1 MCCIIR
7 NVFLR
12 RAEIFLSGRSQTLQ
26 KRNGERVLV
35 RERNRLPL
43 WANLASG
50 AIIIAFLLLLNFYG
64 DAWLVPW
71 HDEIVI
77 GRLAQNIAQGKGF
90 CNDLIDDILVGADKR
105 TYWQMPVYPFALSLW
120 CKILQWDE
128 GRGTGDGG
136 FDLTKGRWFSRLVG
150 ALTLLLLLVLAVRL
164 RLPPLAV
171 VLALLWTATDLT
183 FQFASNFVRPD
194 ILTSCLLTATALLL
208 VHDAQSKN
216 QFPNPSLQSSA
227 RVFLVGLLAG
237 LAVFVHPIALPCWLV
252 SGSTVV
258 KRQGWRGGLI
268 FAFPFFVGLV
278 GWLGYAS
285 LDWDIFVGQMK
296 AHLAHKGSL
305 SLDRL
310 LLLLGITFWGIW
322 IYLKVPLNSMPWLVV
337 LMVAFWIGFREKWVL
352 PRWLMAF
359 IVVLYSSVTLGAEAW
374 YPPLFA
380 PFGYLLLAATGWHIW
395 QKTNFNTG
403 RGTGDEGRKA
413 VKIVLL
419 GLALGWWVYQVTV
432 VSRHVFAVPKIRQQ
446 VGTFVTELEQLLPKN
461 SVLLVGSFSP
471 DPTLALLESRPDLQL
486 YQVMPSRM
494 LNKRAMKELRGK
506 LTHMLVLEKATKELF
521 FRGREIG
528 RWHIDLGGL
537 AKSPHQGVTIVL
549 LEVESQRT
557 KAR

>member
-1 MCCIIR
+1 M
-7 NVFLR
+7 
-12 RAEIFLSGRSQTLQ
+12 
-26 KRNGERVLV
+26 
-35 RERNRLPL
+35 RERNGLPF
-43 WANLASG
+43 WANLTSG
-50 AIIIAFLLLLNFYG
+50 AIIVAFLLLLNFYG

-77 GRLAQNIAQGKGF
+77 GRLAQNIAQGEGF
-90 CNDLIDDILVGADKR
+90 RNDLIDDILVGADKR

-120 CKILQWDE
+120 CKITQRDE

-136 FDLTKGRWFSRLVG
+136 FELSEGRWFSRLIG

-171 VLALLWTATDLT
+171 VLVLLWTATDLT

-194 ILTSCLLTATALLL
+194 ILASCLLMAAALLL
-208 VHDAQSKN
+208 AHNAQSTN
-216 QFPNPSLQSSA
+216 QFLNPSLQSSA
-227 RVFLVGLLAG
+227 QVFLVGLLAA

-252 SGSTVV
+252 SGYIVV
-258 KRQGWRGGLI
+258 KRHGWRGGLI

-322 IYLKVPLNSMPWLVV
+322 IYLKVPLNPMPWLVV
-337 LMVAFWIGFREKWVL
+337 LTVAFWIGFREKWVL

-359 IVVLYSSVTLGAEAW
+359 VVALYASVTLGAEAW
-374 YPPLFA
+374 YPPLFV

-395 QKTNFNTG
+395 QKANAIEG
-403 RGTGDEGRKA
+403 RGTRGVGRNA
-413 VKIVLL
+413 VKFILL
-419 GLALGWWVYQVTV
+419 AAALGWWVYQVIV
-432 VSRHVFAVPKIRQQ
+432 VSHHVAAVPKIRQQ
-446 VGTFVTELEQLLPKN
+446 VGTFVTELEQLLPKK

-471 DPTLALLESRPDLQL
+471 DPTLALLENRPDLQL
-486 YQVMPSRM
+486 YQLMPSRM
-494 LNKRAMKELRGK
+494 LNKRAVKELREK
-506 LTHMLVLEKATKELF
+506 LTHMLVLEKATKEPF

-528 RWHIDLGGL
+528 KWHFDLGGL
-537 AKSPHQGVTIVL
+537 TKSQHQGVTIVL
-549 LEVESQRT
+549 LEVESQRA
-557 KAR
+557 KVR